1 MEQSWLRDFLED
13 EHMQAG
19 DRVAVRYNEGKE
31 VLTVTGMVVRDP
43 ADPNPRLLTIIP
55 DTEPG
60 STESAQNED
69 RLVIMQ
75 ISFDK
80 VIASLM
86 IVTKKSFLA
95 SQQDEE

>member
-1 MEQSWLRDFLED
+1 MEQSWLSDFLENED
-13 EHMQAG
+13 MTAG
-19 DRVAVRYNEGKE
+19 DRVAIRYNEGKE

-43 ADPNPRLLTIIP
+43 ADPNPRLLTILP

-60 STESAQNED
+60 STESAQNEE

-75 ISFDK
+75 ISYDK
-80 VIASLM
+80 IIASMM

-95 SQQDEE
+95 SLEDEE